1 MVLVQEHLTLTALE
15 ARRVPLQVGR
25 HTQDELVVDLAT
37 AAHAERE
44 LAIVAA
50 ETCVVNEMT
59 QSKKILQTF
68 VRLVLSDTRLTNLCD
83 HVRVHVRI

>member
-25 HTQDELVVDLAT
+25 HTQDELIMDLAT

-59 QSKKILQTF
+59 QSKKILRTF
-68 VRLVLSDTRLTNLCD
+68 VRLVLSDIRLTD
-83 HVRVHVRI
+83 QT

>member
-1 MVLVQEHLTLTALE
+1 MGLVQEHLTLTALE

-25 HTQDELVVDLAT
+25 HTQDELVVDLAA

-59 QSKKILQTF
+59 QSKKILRTI
-68 VRLVLSDTRLTNLCD
+68 VRLVLSDIRLTN
-83 HVRVHVRI
+83 

>member
-1 MVLVQEHLTLTALE
+1 MGLVQEHLTLTALE
-15 ARRVPLQVGR
+15 ARRVPLQVR
-25 HTQDELVVDLAT
+25 CHAQDELVVDLAT

-59 QSKKILQTF
+59 QSKKILRTI
-68 VRLVLSDTRLTNLCD
+68 VRLVLSDIRLTN
-83 HVRVHVRI
+83 

>member
-25 HTQDELVVDLAT
+25 HTQDELIMDLTT

-59 QSKKILQTF
+59 QSKKILRTF
-68 VRLVLSDTRLTNLCD
+68 VRLVLSDIRLTD
-83 HVRVHVRI
+83 QT